1 VNSSRARRARLGAV
15 TARHVVASEGFTAFE
30 DRERRLRMFLSA
42 YGWSGDIATFIA
54 TVQQRVR
61 ASAEGIRR
69 TAAAGDPAYRA
80 MIANAVDRDLEQTA
94 VEMPEILRPDHP
106 APSR

>member
-1 VNSSRARRARLGAV
+1 
-15 TARHVVASEGFTAFE
+15 
-30 DRERRLRMFLSA
+30 MFLSE

-69 TAAAGDPAYRA
+69 TAAAGEP
-80 MIANAVDRDLEQTA
+80 IG
-94 VEMPEILRPDHP
+94 P
-106 APSR
+106 